1 MLKLYYAPGT
11 CALAAHIGLE
21 ETGADYVGIALDFS
35 FKQQL
40 TPEFLAINNKGRVPV
55 LVTDQGVLT
64 ETPAILAFI
73 AQSYPDAQL
82 APLDNPFEFARIQA
96 FNNYLS
102 STVHVAHAHKLRGSR
117 WADEPSSL
125 EDMFRKVPEN
135 MSKLMQTIEDSMFTG
150 PWMMGDSYTV
160 CDPYLYTIARWLKSD
175 RVDVANF
182 PNIQAHMA
190 RMEAR
195 PAVQSVMKHHP

>member
-11 CALAAHIGLE
+11 CALAAHLALA
-21 ETGADYVGIALDFS
+21 ETGADYEAVALDFS
-35 FKQQL
+35 KKDQL
-40 TPEFLAINNKGRVPV
+40 KPDFLQLNSKARVPV
-55 LVTDQGVLT
+55 LVTDDGVLT
-64 ETPAILAFI
+64 ETPAILSYI
-73 AQSYPDAQL
+73 AQIFPEAQL
-82 APLDNPFEFARIQA
+82 APLNNPFEFARIQA

-135 MSKLMQTIEDSMFTG
+135 MSQLMKTLEDTMFVG
-150 PWMMGDSYTV
+150 PWVMGDDYTI
-160 CDPYLYTIARWLKSD
+160 CDPYLYTIARWLKND
-175 RVDVANF
+175 RVDVADF
-182 PNIQAHMA
+182 PQIEAHMK

-195 PAVQSVMKHHP
+195 TAVQSILPHH

>member
-55 LVTDQGVLT
+55 LVTNQGVLT

>member
-11 CALAAHIGLE
+11 CALAAHIALA
-21 ETGADYVGIALDFS
+21 ETGTDYEGIALDFFS
-35 FKQQL
+35 KEQL
-40 TPEFLAINNKGRVPV
+40 TPEFLKLNSKARVPV
-55 LVTDQGVLT
+55 LVTDEGVLT
-64 ETPAILAFI
+64 ETPAILAYI

-82 APLDNPFEFARIQA
+82 ASLDNPFEFARIQA
-96 FNNYLS
+96 FNNFLS

-135 MSKLMQTIEDSMFTG
+135 MSHLMKTLEDTMFVG
-150 PWMMGDSYTV
+150 PWVMGDSYTI
-160 CDPYLYTIARWLKSD
+160 CDPYLYTIARWLKND

-182 PNIQAHMA
+182 PKIEAHMK

-195 PAVQSVMKHHP
+195 PAVQSILVHH